1 MKPFRKVMIMK
12 HFVMLLMLLISS
24 VSSIQINTNIPD
36 FGKMMNT
43 KREYLQELRR
53 QNIKEYEKL
62 KSDREYNV
70 RKLKTIKKYYIKE

>member
-1 MKPFRKVMIMK
+1 MRPFRKVMIIN
-12 HFVMLLMLLISS
+12 HFVMLLILLISS

-53 QNIKEYEKL
+53 QNIKEYL
-62 KSDREYNV
+62 VVTHIRRQY
-70 RKLKTIKKYYIKE
+70 

>member
-36 FGKMMNT
+36 FGKMMNA
-43 KREYLQELRR
+43 KREHFEELRR
-53 QNIKEYEKL
+53 LNIKRTEKL
-62 KSDREYNV
+62 NSDREYNV

>member
-1 MKPFRKVMIMK
+1 MRPFRKVMIMK

-36 FGKMMNT
+36 FGKMMNA
-43 KREYLQELRR
+43 KREHLQELRQ
-53 QNIKEYEKL
+53 QNIKQPEKL
-62 KSDREYNV
+62 NSDRKYNV

>member
-1 MKPFRKVMIMK
+1 MRPFRKVMIMK

>member
-36 FGKMMNT
+36 FGKMMNS
-43 KREYLQELRR
+43 KREYLRELRR
-53 QNIKEYEKL
+53 QNIKQPEKL
-62 KSDREYNV
+62 NSDKKYNL